1 MRILTGAIRGAAVG
15 AGIAV
20 LMISLDQLGP
30 FSVPVNSFIDRAIF
44 RLCPFY
50 ALGFSRDVTSKT
62 TWFLIT
68 IIGNALLY
76 GALFALIALVIALL
90 RKSTVRRA
98 P

>member
-1 MRILTGAIRGAAVG
+1 MRILSIAIRGAAVG
-15 AGIAV
+15 VVIAV
-20 LMISLDQLGP
+20 LMISLDQLGL

-62 TWFLIT
+62 SWFLIT
-68 IIGNALLY
+68 IVGNALLY
-76 GALFALIALVIALL
+76 GAFFALIALGVTLF
-90 RKSTVRRA
+90 RKSTTHRT